1 MPFLISCWALLENES
16 PKCSTL
22 NLQRINLGCCWLCR
36 REGTFQCAC
45 YRDMLG
51 VFAKFDC
58 LSSLLITIT
67 TGWLAAAA
75 FGWWFYNIIYLLLF
89 SGGNEAFF
97 HVNFIMIMVINALWH
112 GIKFYLI
119 FKANYDFN
127 EHAQQFFLTSL
138 IIFSFSWRKNQ
149 SMLWVLN
156 PIHFWDFIFQCEL
169 RLL

>member
-1 MPFLISCWALLENES
+1 MLNFELATHKSRLLLVVSTRRNLPVCLLSRHARRVCQIWLLE
-16 PKCSTL
+16 
-22 NLQRINLGCCWLCR
+22 
-36 REGTFQCAC
+36 
-45 YRDMLG
+45 
-51 VFAKFDC
+51 
-58 LSSLLITIT
+58 LLTYYHYY
-67 TGWLAAAA
+67 WLAAAA

-156 PIHFWDFIFQCEL
+156 PIRFCYFIFQCEL